1 MKAPADVREL
11 VQRIAAKHRVSMDDI
26 LGRDALK
33 SASRARTEAMVA
45 VRELTKPNGEP
56 RFSTTRIAQMF
67 GRDNHTTVVEAV
79 KRWRSWNNG
88 AGEDA

>member
-33 SASRARTEAMVA
+33 SASRARTE
-45 VRELTKPNGEP
+45 
-56 RFSTTRIAQMF
+56 I
-67 GRDNHTTVVEAV
+67 GRAHV
-79 KRWRSWNNG
+79 
-88 AGEDA
+88 